1 MRVLSDPPN
10 GPDKLGV
17 KSMLTVATKIEFSFM
32 SAGPR
37 YELMLPA
44 EFESVPE
51 LNDSLAN
58 GIGARGFDFLPAG
71 HSNGI
76 PERYPVIETLLDRE
90 GRQVDL
96 YQWPF
101 EPPQWYLRWHIS
113 KGSLWTHLREED
125 GAAMAAVTIRALSIL
140 EDQTTGLPFLLLE
153 PPLRRAVSTR
163 PGYQELATFV
173 SSVRPNWFVYLRRP
187 GFVSPGKVV
196 QSDVEPD
203 LRVIRV
209 GLPSGIEV
217 QGVGTET
224 TELQGVVMTVAE
236 SLTEASWPET
246 LRHQR
251 V

>member
-1 MRVLSDPPN
+1 M
-10 GPDKLGV
+10 
-17 KSMLTVATKIEFSFM
+17 VATEVEFSFM

-37 YELMLPA
+37 FQLTLPA
-44 EFESVPE
+44 EFEPVPE

-58 GIGARGFDFLPAG
+58 GMGARGFDYLPEG

-76 PERYPVIETLLDRE
+76 PERYPVIETLSDRD

-96 YQWPF
+96 YEWPF
-101 EPPQWYLRWHIS
+101 DPPQWYLRWHMT

-173 SSVRPNWFVYLRRP
+173 SSSRPNWLLYLRRP

-224 TELQGVVMTVAE
+224 IELHGVVMTAAE
-236 SLTEASWPET
+236 SLFEASRPEP
-246 LRHQR
+246 LRH
-251 V
+251 